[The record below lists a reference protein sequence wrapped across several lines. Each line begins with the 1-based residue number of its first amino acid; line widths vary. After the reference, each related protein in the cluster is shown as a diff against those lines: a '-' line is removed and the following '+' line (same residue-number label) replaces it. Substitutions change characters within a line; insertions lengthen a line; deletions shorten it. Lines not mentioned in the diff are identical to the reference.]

1 MDASKTGTRPA
12 GADGGTS
19 VAAVMPAGSVGV
31 HDLLSLGFIAEALQ
45 LSSGGGTS
53 TIIGGNGR
61 RLTDEEAR
69 RLPLLLRLLASARP
83 LTSADNDAAAA
94 SEADTVVPL
103 LERVAASHPQAE
115 LIELLLGNSGGGPSA
130 GLIGRI
136 PPLSRRPLSTASV
149 ADGGGSVRMLS
160 REWDTSHLRAALA
173 GKEVDL
179 SGDNNQV
186 GGSDEINS
194 SDDDDD
200 DEEDDGEGEPV
211 RKKAK
216 TANEEE
222 STAMYEQQ
230 HLASADDAV
239 AASKQ
244 DTTEATVSR
253 TLREVAELVLA
264 SLDPP
269 IEVDVA
275 CLTSGGGSDVTMLE
289 RHHDVDAEGGNAA
302 SASNDN
308 NAMTNNGEDEEVAGD
323 GGDEARVQKTAPVLL
338 KLEPDSLLAEDD
350 LYGHTTLSEDHDDE
364 GGTGDRTQ
372 SAGVTS
378 FHGYGAG
385 SELKATMACLLQQTP
400 ALRYRHVTVSWHR
413 FLLDVY
419 VLICLC
425 SRYVRSG
432 VFFSFFPLITFATLL
447 HHPYIFPTECSLS
460 IGRST
465 GSGHNCIVG
474 LELSPSVTLSARRL
488 H

>member
-1 MDASKTGTRPA
+1 MQRADR
-12 GADGGTS
+12 ADG
-19 VAAVMPAGSVGV
+19 A
-31 HDLLSLGFIAEALQ
+31 
-45 LSSGGGTS
+45 
-53 TIIGGNGR
+53 
-61 RLTDEEAR
+61 
-69 RLPLLLRLLASARP
+69 
-83 LTSADNDAAAA
+83 
-94 SEADTVVPL
+94 
-103 LERVAASHPQAE
+103 
-115 LIELLLGNSGGGPSA
+115 
-130 GLIGRI
+130 
-136 PPLSRRPLSTASV
+136 
-149 ADGGGSVRMLS
+149 
-160 REWDTSHLRAALA
+160 
-173 GKEVDL
+173 
-179 SGDNNQV
+179 
-186 GGSDEINS
+186 
-194 SDDDDD
+194 
-200 DEEDDGEGEPV
+200 EGEPV

-216 TANEEE
+216 T
-222 STAMYEQQ
+222 TADKEPTGMYEEQ
-230 HLASADDAV
+230 HLASADEAV

-289 RHHDVDAEGGNAA
+289 SHHGVDAEDGNAA

-308 NAMTNNGEDEEVAGD
+308 SAITNNGEDEEVAGD

-400 ALRYRHVTVSWHR
+400 ALRYRHVAVSWHR
-413 FLLDVY
+413 FLLDIY

-425 SRYVRSG
+425 SDTCEA
-432 VFFSFFPLITFATLL
+432 VFLSFFPLITIATLL
-447 HHPYIFPTECSLS
+447 SHPYIFPTECSLS

-465 GSGHNCIVG
+465 GSGRNCIAG

>member
-1 MDASKTGTRPA
+1 METGTTRA

-19 VAAVMPAGSVGV
+19 VADDPAVHVMPAGSSVGV
-31 HDLLSLGFIAEALQ
+31 HALLSLGFIAEALQ
-45 LSSGGGTS
+45 LSSGGGRS
-53 TIIGGNGR
+53 TGTCGSGR

-83 LTSADNDAAAA
+83 LTSAENDTAA

-115 LIELLLGNSGGGPSA
+115 LIELLLGNSGSGPSA

-136 PPLSRRPLSTASV
+136 PPLSRRALSTASV
-149 ADGGGSVRMLS
+149 ADGGGSDRMLS

-179 SGDNNQV
+179 SGDNSEVV
-186 GGSDEINS
+186 GGSDEINN
-194 SDDDDD
+194 SDDEDDN
-200 DEEDDGEGEPV
+200 EEDDGEGEPV

-216 TANEEE
+216 TANKEE
-222 STAMYEQQ
+222 STGMYEQQ
-230 HLASADDAV
+230 HPASADEAV

-244 DTTEATVSR
+244 DTTEATLSR

-289 RHHDVDAEGGNAA
+289 SHRDVDAEDGNAA

-308 NAMTNNGEDEEVAGD
+308 NAMTNNGEDEGVAGD

-364 GGTGDRTQ
+364 GGTGDGTQ
-372 SAGVTS
+372 SAGVAS

-400 ALRYRHVTVSWHR
+400 ALRYRHVAVSWHR
-413 FLLDVY
+413 FSLDVY

-425 SRYVRSG
+425 SDTREAEC
-432 VFFSFFPLITFATLL
+432 FFLSF
-447 HHPYIFPTECSLS
+447 
-460 IGRST
+460 R
-465 GSGHNCIVG
+465 
-474 LELSPSVTLSARRL
+474 
-488 H
+488 

>member
-1 MDASKTGTRPA
+1 METGTTRA
-12 GADGGTS
+12 GADGGPS
-19 VAAVMPAGSVGV
+19 VADDPAVHVMPAGSVGV

-53 TIIGGNGR
+53 TSIGGSGR
-61 RLTDEEAR
+61 RPTDEEAR

-83 LTSADNDAAAA
+83 LTSADDETAA

-103 LERVAASHPQAE
+103 LEQVAASHPQAE

-136 PPLSRRPLSTASV
+136 PPLGRRPLATAGS
-149 ADGGGSVRMLS
+149 ADSGGSVKMIS

-173 GKEVDL
+173 GKTVDL

-186 GGSDEINS
+186 GGSDEINN

-200 DEEDDGEGEPV
+200 AEDGAEGEPV

-216 TANEEE
+216 TTDDKEP
-222 STAMYEQQ
+222 TGVCEQQ
-230 HLASADDAV
+230 HLASAEEAV

-269 IEVDVA
+269 IEVDVGCGA
-275 CLTSGGGSDVTMLE
+275 GGALEGNHIDV
-289 RHHDVDAEGGNAA
+289 EGGEDAAPSTASDINA
-302 SASNDN
+302 
-308 NAMTNNGEDEEVAGD
+308 EKDEEAAGDGGD
-323 GGDEARVQKTAPVLL
+323 GGDEARVQKTAPVLM
-338 KLEPDSLLAEDD
+338 KLEPDSLLAEEDFH
-350 LYGHTTLSEDHDDE
+350 GHTTLSEDHDDE
-364 GGTGDRTQ
+364 DGTGDRTQ
-372 SAGVTS
+372 LAGVTS

-385 SELKATMACLLQQTP
+385 SELKATLACLLQQTP
-400 ALRYRHVTVSWHR
+400 ALRYRHVAVSWHR
-413 FLLDVY
+413 SLLDVY

-425 SRYVRSG
+425 SDIREAG
-432 VFFSFFPLITFATLL
+432 FSSFLSAIYICHSSSSST
-447 HHPYIFPTECSLS
+447 YIFPTECSLS

-465 GSGHNCIVG
+465 GSGHNCIAG
-474 LELSPSVTLSARRL
+474 LELSPSVTLSTRRL